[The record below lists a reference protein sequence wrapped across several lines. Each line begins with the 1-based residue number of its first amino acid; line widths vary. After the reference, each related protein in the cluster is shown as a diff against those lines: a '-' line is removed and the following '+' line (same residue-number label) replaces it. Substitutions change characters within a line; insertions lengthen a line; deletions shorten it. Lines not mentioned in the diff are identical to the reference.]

1 MSDIADPFAETV
13 DEDDPFATAE
23 DVKGAS
29 GPFVP
34 RPYLADLAG
43 RLVAM
48 VPRSFEKEAKKRA
61 DRIEA
66 GGKETEERYTV
77 DMAVLDGGDLSFFYA
92 SKVEGKEDEY
102 EQKEHTI
109 PAGEIPFTWLGV
121 YRTEG
126 NVIGQLKKIDGTARP
141 VLLGRV
147 RRGPQAPDKRK
158 GVTADQIEKAWETYE
173 GHLRA
178 GRTNAVKPK
187 FSWFVDVDVVTD
199 ADRNL
204 ARQWLTAAK
213 ANGFSL

>member
-1 MSDIADPFAETV
+1 MTDVEDPFATAV
-13 DEDDPFATAE
+13 DESDPFATAE
-23 DVKGAS
+23 DVARSS
-29 GPFVP
+29 GPFIP

-48 VPRSFEKEAKKRA
+48 VPREVAKVEKRK
-61 DRIEA
+61 DRQEA
-66 GGKETEERYTV
+66 GKDNTEERYTV
-77 DMAVLDGGDLSFFYA
+77 DMAVLSGGDLTFFYA

-109 PAGEIPFTWLGV
+109 PADEIPFLWLGV

-158 GVTADQIEKAWETYE
+158 GVTADQVEKAWADYE
-173 GHLRA
+173 ALLRA

-199 ADRNL
+199 ADRVV

-213 ANGFSL
+213 ADGFTL

>member
-1 MSDIADPFAETV
+1 MTDVADPFATAV
-13 DEDDPFATAE
+13 DEDDPFATSE
-23 DVKGAS
+23 DVARSS
-29 GPFVP
+29 GPFIP
-34 RPYLADLAG
+34 RPYLSDLCG

-48 VPRSFEKEAKKRA
+48 VPREVKMVEKRK
-61 DRIEA
+61 DRQEA
-66 GGKETEERYTV
+66 GKDNTEERYTV
-77 DMAVLDGGDLSFFYA
+77 DMAVLDGGPLTFFYA

-109 PAGEIPFTWLGV
+109 PAEEIPFTWLGV

-158 GVTADQIEKAWETYE
+158 GVTADQVEKLWEAYE
-173 GHLRA
+173 AHLRA

-199 ADRNL
+199 ADRAL

-213 ANGFSL
+213 AEGFTL

>member
-1 MSDIADPFAETV
+1 MTDVEDPFATAV
-13 DEDDPFATAE
+13 DEDDPFATPE
-23 DVKGAS
+23 DVARSS

-48 VPRSFEKEAKKRA
+48 VPREFKADHPKRK

-66 GGKETEERYTV
+66 GGKETEECYIV
-77 DMAVLDGGDLSFFYA
+77 DMAVLSGGDLTFFYA
-92 SKVEGKEDEY
+92 SKVEGKEDEF
-102 EQKEHTI
+102 EQQEHTI
-109 PAGEIPFTWLGV
+109 PAGEIPFTWFRV
-121 YRTEG
+121 FRTEG

-158 GVTADQIEKAWETYE
+158 GVTADQVEKLWEAYE
-173 GHLRA
+173 AHLRA

-199 ADRNL
+199 ADRTL

-213 ANGFSL
+213 ADGFTL

>member
-1 MSDIADPFAETV
+1 MTDVEDPFATAV
-13 DEDDPFATAE
+13 DEDDPFATSE
-23 DVKGAS
+23 DVARSS
-29 GPFVP
+29 GPFIP
-34 RPYLADLAG
+34 RPYLADLHG

-48 VPRSFEKEAKKRA
+48 VPRELDKEAPKRK

-77 DMAVLDGGDLSFFYA
+77 DMAVLDGGDLTFFYA

-102 EQKEHTI
+102 EQKEHVI
-109 PAGEIPFTWLGV
+109 PADEIPFLWLGV

-158 GVTADQIEKAWETYE
+158 GVTADTVEKLWEAYE
-173 GHLRA
+173 AHLRA

-199 ADRNL
+199 ADRAL
-204 ARQWLTAAK
+204 ARKWLTAAK
-213 ANGFSL
+213 AEGFTL